1 MAVQCPKTSKRVFPQ
16 GVECLTNG
24 FFIRRQDRQARD
36 ILDIYK
42 AQSMGV
48 LNEQSD
54 RMETIERTLKFLTEQ
69 MGGFEKML
77 YNETRRN
84 KSYFDTEKEH
94 IDRLETNLKVYEDNI
109 SIVNSDLVNKLNL
122 LEARLMREEKAKIEL
137 RDKLSFAEQ
146 NQRELLDYV
155 KSLQHQENHE
165 LNQMRSILQEK
176 LTEDQGFAIKEK
188 ERSKTLFHEVVR
200 LGEQQERN
208 AEMYQNLNLAL
219 EAKLQAIETKYQV
232 NERAIMA
239 LTERGQAGLTNL
251 GSWNEQFEKKIQSLE
266 SNIYSLTV
274 SWDEGKGLIR
284 GFCRESK

>member
-1 MAVQCPKTSKRVFPQ
+1 
-16 GVECLTNG
+16 
-24 FFIRRQDRQARD
+24 
-36 ILDIYK
+36 
-42 AQSMGV
+42 MGMMH
-48 LNEQSD
+48 EQSD
-54 RMETIERTLKFLTEQ
+54 RMETIERTLKFLTDQ

-94 IDRLETNLKVYEDNI
+94 IDRLETNLKVYEDNV
-109 SIVNSDLVNKLNL
+109 SLVNSDVVNKLNL
-122 LEARLMREEKAKIEL
+122 LEARLMREEKAKLEL

-200 LGEQQERN
+200 LGEQQERS

-219 EAKLQAIETKYQV
+219 EAKIQAMETKYQV

-251 GSWNEQFEKKIQSLE
+251 GSWNEQFEKKITSLE

-274 SWDEGKGLIR
+274 RELNGVGFNGNFVERASEG
-284 GFCRESK
+284 